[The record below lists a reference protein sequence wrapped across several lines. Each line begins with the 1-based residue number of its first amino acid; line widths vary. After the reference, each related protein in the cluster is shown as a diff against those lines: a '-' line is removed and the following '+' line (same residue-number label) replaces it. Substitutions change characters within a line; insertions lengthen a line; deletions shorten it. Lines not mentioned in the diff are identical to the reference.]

1 MKALAL
7 ILLASIGFLS
17 CSPSTAE
24 SKTAGKQ
31 TTQDAKSAQAAS
43 SAEKSGEATGSGAQE
58 NNPGVNVSADL
69 RPQQISASAR
79 EALQA
84 LGLTVFDE
92 PAQIP
97 YFGLKTPLGA
107 SLATTDF
114 TGKLVMLNFWAT
126 WCPPCREEMPSMQ
139 TLYDKYKDKGFSI
152 FAISVKED
160 LKTVSSFLKKTPYSF
175 PIALDPD
182 GAISDQFVGRGI
194 PTTYFMDRKGQVIAG
209 VVGGTKWDTPE
220 VFKAIETLLAQ

>member
-1 MKALAL
+1 MKALGL
-7 ILLASIGFLS
+7 MVLASIAILS
-17 CSPSTAE
+17 CAPPSGA
-24 SKTAGKQ
+24 SKSSGKQ
-31 TTQDAKSAQAAS
+31 APQNGRSVPAAT
-43 SAEKSGEATGSGAQE
+43 SGEIAGTGTQE
-58 NNPGVNVSADL
+58 TKPSVNVSADL
-69 RPQQISASAR
+69 RPEQISASAK
-79 EALQA
+79 EALKT

-92 PAQIP
+92 PTQIP
-97 YFGLKTPLGA
+97 YFGLKTPSGA
-107 SLATTDF
+107 SLTTTDF

-160 LKTVSSFLKKTPYSF
+160 LNTVNSFLKKTPYTF

-194 PTTYFMDRKGQVIAG
+194 PTTYFMDKKGRIVAG